1 MRVMSSTSWIVPG
14 YLVLLAVSLSACAQ
28 SPAIS
33 PAAVPAM
40 APANA
45 PAIAPSQS
53 QVLLPASELLSL
65 PPAKRELTSQVLYQ
79 FLLAEIAGQ
88 RGELKLSAEAYA
100 DLAGRTRDARVAKR
114 ATEVSLYARQSAL
127 ALQNARLWQELEP
140 ASPKALQTLSS
151 LLVGNGRMAE
161 ARPFLQDWVKTGKG
175 GEIFMQLHGLLARQ
189 KDKQAVLDL
198 IADLA
203 AAYPT
208 VPEARFAVAQAAW
221 HAGKGAKSL
230 SELDETMRLKPGW
243 STAPLFKAQ
252 VLQQMQGDE
261 AALAFMKEYLATTP
275 GGREVRLAY
284 AKQLARSARFADS
297 RAQFEIMAQEMP
309 DNPENYLAI
318 GLIAMQTND
327 FDTAEASMTKALELR
342 HPDEGSVR
350 FHLGQLAEARGRPEQ
365 ALTWYRSVTQGR
377 QQLDAQLRAAVV
389 MGKQGNIAQ
398 ALEWLA
404 SLLPGDDAERI
415 QIAQTE
421 AQLMRDAKNYTGVI
435 ETLTKALEKMP
446 DATDLL
452 YDRAMAAEKVDRLDM
467 LEADLRRLIKLK
479 PDFAHAYN
487 ALGYTLADRTPRIKE
502 AIELLD
508 KALKLEPDDPFIQDS
523 MGWALFKAKRY
534 AESVELLRRAHASRP
549 DPEIAAHLGEALWL
563 NGDKDEARRIW
574 QGSLQSHP
582 ENESLRET
590 TSRLMP

>member
-1 MRVMSSTSWIVPG
+1 
-14 YLVLLAVSLSACAQ
+14 
-28 SPAIS
+28 
-33 PAAVPAM
+33 
-40 APANA
+40 
-45 PAIAPSQS
+45 
-53 QVLLPASELLSL
+53 
-65 PPAKRELTSQVLYQ
+65 
-79 FLLAEIAGQ
+79 
-88 RGELKLSAEAYA
+88 
-100 DLAGRTRDARVAKR
+100 
-114 ATEVSLYARQSAL
+114 
-127 ALQNARLWQELEP
+127 
-140 ASPKALQTLSS
+140 
-151 LLVGNGRMAE
+151 
-161 ARPFLQDWVKTGKG
+161 
-175 GEIFMQLHGLLARQ
+175 
-189 KDKQAVLDL
+189 
-198 IADLA
+198 
-203 AAYPT
+203 
-208 VPEARFAVAQAAW
+208 
-221 HAGKGAKSL
+221 
-230 SELDETMRLKPGW
+230 
-243 STAPLFKAQ
+243 
-252 VLQQMQGDE
+252 
-261 AALAFMKEYLATTP
+261 
-275 GGREVRLAY
+275 
-284 AKQLARSARFADS
+284 
-297 RAQFEIMAQEMP
+297 MAQEMP